1 MARKTFGYIETAPG
15 VKKYR
20 EMVVRDLVAVED
32 AATMSREQN
41 VAGLSSA
48 ITMANEARTDMISHF
63 ANVTRHDGGAQSTA
77 TIAPAATDLASLITL
92 TTSLMALYVIHQ
104 TDADLAAAWVYHK
117 ADEGAGNALA
127 SAVAPTN
134 LQTAITRL
142 TDFRTKWNAHENG
155 NTSHTNATVA
165 GDEIDAAAPDY
176 GAANLV
182 PVTDCEAGCR
192 VFWSVLDSGTGTVTG
207 VSASAGDGGVTFT
220 FSADP
225 QNDAIISYMVA
236 RPAA

>member
-32 AATMSREQN
+32 AATMTREQN

-63 ANVTRHDGGAQSTA
+63 ANETRHDNGAQSTA

-92 TTSLMALYVIHQ
+92 TTSLMALYVTHH
-104 TDADLAAAWVYHK
+104 TDSRLASGWDWHK
-117 ADEGAGNALA
+117 AQGADHSLA
-127 SAVAPTN
+127 SEVAPTD
-134 LQTAITRL
+134 LQEAITRL
-142 TDFRTKWNAHENG
+142 TDFRTKWNNHEAGSTAHTGGTE
-155 NTSHTNATVA
+155 T